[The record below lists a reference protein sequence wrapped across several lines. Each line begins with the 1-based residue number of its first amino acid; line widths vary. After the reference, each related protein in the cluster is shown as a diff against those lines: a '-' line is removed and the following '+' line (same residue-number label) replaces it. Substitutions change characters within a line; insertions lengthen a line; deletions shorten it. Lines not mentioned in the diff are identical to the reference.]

1 MKKIKKGLIIIGLIM
16 GMILIPTISSQTT
29 ETTTMEFI
37 DIRGGIRGVTIDI
50 TNTGEITANDLI
62 VTITISGGLFNTI
75 DLTKECTGCGEG
87 GSTLEPGEVK
97 SKGTLGAGSL
107 FGIGPIQITASAE
120 ASNADEIFLE
130 TSGVIIGV
138 FIIL

>member
-1 MKKIKKGLIIIGLIM
+1 MKTIKKALIIIGLIT
-16 GMILIPTISSQTT
+16 GMILIPTISSQIN
-29 ETTTMEFI
+29 ETTTIEFI
-37 DIRGGIRGVTIDI
+37 DIHGDLGGVTVDI

-62 VTITISGGLFNTI
+62 VSITISGGFFNTI

-97 SKGTLGAGSL
+97 SKGTLGAGPL

-130 TSGVIIGV
+130 ASGFIIGV
-138 FIIL
+138 FILL